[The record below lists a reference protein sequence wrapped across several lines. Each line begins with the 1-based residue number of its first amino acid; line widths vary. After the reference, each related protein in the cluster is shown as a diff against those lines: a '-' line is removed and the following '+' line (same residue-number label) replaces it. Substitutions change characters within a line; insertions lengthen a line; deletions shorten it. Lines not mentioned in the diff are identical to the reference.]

1 MRASIITILLAL
13 GTFFVTENQAFGAI
27 DRAATDAKKSFQFEY
42 KFEGST
48 YTYRTPA
55 TDWAEAFERGAQ
67 ECFRFFK
74 QGKTLGETRGV
85 GLIDACANPKEKKDS

>member
-1 MRASIITILLAL
+1 MRASVFTILLAL
-13 GTFFVTENQAFGAI
+13 ATFFVTDNQAFGAV
-27 DRAATDAKKSFQFEY
+27 KKEFQFEY

-55 TDWAEAFERGAQ
+55 NEWTEAFERGAQ

-74 QGKTLGETRGV
+74 QGKTLGETRGI

>member
-1 MRASIITILLAL
+1 MRSSVTFTILLAL
-13 GTFFVTENQAFGAI
+13 GAFFISDNAAFGAV
-27 DRAATDAKKSFQFEY
+27 DAKKNFQFEY

-55 TDWAEAFERGAQ
+55 NDWAEAFERGAQ

-74 QGKTLGETRGV
+74 QGKPLGEARGM